1 MNSLSRRELLAGAA
15 ASVLPLRGAAR
26 KTNIIW
32 MMADDMGY
40 GDLGCYGQKS
50 IKTPNIDRLATQGTR
65 FTDAYA
71 GCTVCAPS
79 RSCLMTGLN
88 TGHTPIRC
96 NVGGAPLLPEERTV
110 ANLLKDSG
118 YNTGLFGKWGLGD
131 INTTGVPWKHGF
143 DEFVG
148 FLHQAHAHFQYPR
161 FLYDNDKEL
170 HLKGN
175 DTPGRQTYANDV
187 MNQRALDF
195 VRRNKSNP
203 FFLYLSWTVPHWEPH
218 VPEESRAPYRG
229 RVPNGEPYVNP
240 QGRLKRQDELGPT
253 YAGMVSRIDDYTG
266 ALLSLLRELK
276 LEEDTLIFFTSDN
289 GGVMGN
295 FHGDYFNNTAGL
307 RGQKTTMYEG
317 GIRVPMIVRWPGK
330 VASGKTNPFV
340 WYFPDFLPTAAE
352 VAGTKAPSG
361 IDGFSVLPTL
371 LGKQQKPH
379 ESLYWELPRYDAKT
393 KSFRNEKP
401 MSAMRRGTMKILRPK
416 PDAAVELYDLAAD
429 RSEKNDLAAKM
440 PDVAR
445 RMEQQLLAARTE
457 PRQQDEPLH
466 PWWDARS

>member
-1 MNSLSRRELLAGAA
+1 MNPITRRELLAGAA
-15 ASVLPLRGAAR
+15 ASVLPLHGAA
-26 KTNIIW
+26 KKPNVIW

-50 IKTPNIDRLATQGTR
+50 IKTPNIDKLATQGTR

-79 RSCLMTGLN
+79 RSCLMTGLH

-110 ANLLKDSG
+110 ANVMKDAG

-175 DTPGRQTYANDV
+175 DTPGRQTFANDV

-203 FFLYLSWTVPHWEPH
+203 FYLYLSWTVPHFEPH
-218 VPEESRAPYRG
+218 VPE
-229 RVPNGEPYVNP
+229 
-240 QGRLKRQDELGPT
+240 
-253 YAGMVSRIDDYTG
+253 
-266 ALLSLLRELK
+266 
-276 LEEDTLIFFTSDN
+276 
-289 GGVMGN
+289 
-295 FHGDYFNNTAGL
+295 
-307 RGQKTTMYEG
+307 
-317 GIRVPMIVRWPGK
+317 
-330 VASGKTNPFV
+330 
-340 WYFPDFLPTAAE
+340 
-352 VAGTKAPSG
+352 
-361 IDGFSVLPTL
+361 
-371 LGKQQKPH
+371 
-379 ESLYWELPRYDAKT
+379 
-393 KSFRNEKP
+393 
-401 MSAMRRGTMKILRPK
+401 
-416 PDAAVELYDLAAD
+416 
-429 RSEKNDLAAKM
+429 
-440 PDVAR
+440 
-445 RMEQQLLAARTE
+445 
-457 PRQQDEPLH
+457 
-466 PWWDARS
+466 